1 MQITIN
7 AEPRESLIDLY
18 WKLGQMVE
26 SLKVLFP
33 AFHFEG
39 KVED

>member
-7 AEPRESLIDLY
+7 AEPRESLIDLD
-18 WKLGQMVE
+18 WELGLMIE

-33 AFHFEG
+33 DFYFDGE
-39 KVED
+39 VED